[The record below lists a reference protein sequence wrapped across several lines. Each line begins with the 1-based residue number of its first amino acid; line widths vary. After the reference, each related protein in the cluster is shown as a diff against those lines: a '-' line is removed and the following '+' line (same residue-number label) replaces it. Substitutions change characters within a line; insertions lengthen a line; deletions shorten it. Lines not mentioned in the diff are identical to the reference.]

1 MKKKKVNPARKPAS
15 ERDVNKIISETSRR
29 MCLLFLYIMID
40 KYNETRDYVQD
51 LAKQINYYAGSIH
64 EGYISWDDIE
74 KTVEEEFDIK
84 VVWGKEKK
92 NGI

>member
-15 ERDVNKIISETSRR
+15 ERDVNKIISESARR

-40 KYNETRDYVQD
+40 KHNETRDHVQE
-51 LAKQINYYAGSIH
+51 LARQINYYADSIR

-74 KTVEEEFDIK
+74 RTVEEEFDIK
-84 VVWGKEKK
+84 VVWMKGKK